1 VVALIEARVLRANRT
16 TGELILLQRRPCSE
30 LEAAVL
36 DAVGSR
42 GYCLLG
48 TVCWRLRADVRL
60 TGIGQRLENE
70 GLLARGGAPES
81 LRRRWW
87 TAVCLTGAGRRPLR
101 RRRDLDSEAP
111 DALRV
116 ALCGR
121 PRCATAASTSPCSPR
136 RVCSRR
142 QLRRGTPAALA
153 AGGYDHGEAMY
164 MGAVRSVALAVS
176 TAGVVGM
183 VADPADGVIRRGGE
197 CPLER
202 RRPAALVGAL
212 FAGAGQR

>member
-1 VVALIEARVLRANRT
+1 MTGTRILDVYELAYLAAGPRRAAEAAVVALIEAGVLRANRT
-16 TGELILLQRRPCSE
+16 TGELIVLQRRPCSE

-42 GYCLLG
+42 GHRLLG

-87 TAVCLTGAGRRPLR
+87 TAVCLTGAGRRALR
-101 RRRDLDSEAP
+101 RRHRELGADAS

-116 ALCGR
+116 ALSGPAAMR
-121 PRCATAASTSPCSPR
+121 DRGLYVALFDPPRLLPAP
-136 RVCSRR
+136 
-142 QLRRGTPAALA
+142 QLRRATPAALA
-153 AGGYDHGEAMY
+153 AGAYHHG
-164 MGAVRSVALAVS
+164 GAIHLA
-176 TAGVVGM
+176 
-183 VADPADGVIRRGGE
+183 GG
-197 CPLER
+197 
-202 RRPAALVGAL
+202 A
-212 FAGAGQR
+212 FGAGGFDGGGGDGC